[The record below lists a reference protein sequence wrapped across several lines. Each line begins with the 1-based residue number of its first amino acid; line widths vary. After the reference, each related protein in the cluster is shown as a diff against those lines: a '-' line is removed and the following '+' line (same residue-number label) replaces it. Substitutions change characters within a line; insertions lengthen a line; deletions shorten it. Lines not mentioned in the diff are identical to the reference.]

1 MPTFAQ
7 LLDAGLYKADINRTQ
22 YVLAADEPYIEQA
35 ESLLI
40 ELWDFLQ
47 KQFET
52 DFHTR
57 TATFDTEL
65 DGDGLGVSLYDLP
78 DDYWRM
84 VKVAL
89 YRTGDREPRKLRRW
103 DRSQVPRRLINEDWI
118 GGVNPRYYL
127 HHGVEPAQI
136 EFSSPPGA
144 VYTVY
149 LDYHP
154 SPPTRATVGNL
165 PLMGYHDYVSNGL
178 AAFLADKQE
187 ADSDRFIA
195 MKESIRAKIMED
207 AKPKDEGQA
216 HYVAD
221 VRGREAL
228 DDDVENFGSWEVR
241 W

>member
-7 LLDAGLYKADINRTQ
+7 LINAGLYKADINRTQ
-22 YVLAADEPYIEQA
+22 YVLAADEEYIEHV
-35 ESLLI
+35 ESLI
-40 ELWDFLQ
+40 VELWDFLQ
-47 KQFET
+47 KQFEG

-57 TATFDTEL
+57 TATFETVL
-65 DGDGLGVSLYDLP
+65 TLGVGERLYDAP
-78 DDYWRM
+78 SDYWRN
-84 VKVAL
+84 VKLAL
-89 YRTGDREPRKLRRW
+89 YRTGDKEPRKLRRW
-103 DRSQVPRRLINEDWI
+103 DRAQVPVRLVNEDWI

-127 HHGVEPAQI
+127 HHGVEPAQV
-136 EFSSPPGA
+136 EFSSQPGA
-144 VYTVY
+144 VYTIY
-149 LDYHP
+149 WDYHP
-154 SPPTRATVGNL
+154 APPTRATVGNL
-165 PLMGYHDYVSNGL
+165 SLMGYHDYVANGA

-187 ADSDRFIA
+187 ANSDRFIA
-195 MKESIRAKIMED
+195 MKESIRQRIMED